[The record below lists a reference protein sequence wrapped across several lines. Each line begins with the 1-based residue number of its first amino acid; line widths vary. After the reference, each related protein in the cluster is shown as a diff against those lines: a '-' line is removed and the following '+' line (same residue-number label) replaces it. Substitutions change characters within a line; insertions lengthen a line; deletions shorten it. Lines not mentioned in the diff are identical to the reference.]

1 MMTASSVLTEK
12 RMHSA
17 FGVPTEFTCRQNTWL
32 LSEPQPK
39 LLATI
44 PVKQTAAL
52 DLSHIHLQW
61 FAAEDEGRTEEP
73 TETKIRKAREEGRV
87 AKSPEIASS
96 VVMLLGVIVLIVAA
110 PTYLKWCVEIVRY
123 YFTRAA
129 SEDVM
134 QGAFAATFFT
144 YLLKMVLPLALIG
157 AVGAIAAN
165 IVQNRGFIF
174 STKPIEPQLSKI
186 APRLGQYLKKTIFSF
201 EGGFNFIKSMVKIAV
216 VGLTGFLIISSNL
229 PRILQLLTVP
239 NVYLALSRIALCAAE
254 ILVICAVVFL
264 AISIPDYFVQR
275 RQFIESMKMSKQ
287 EVKQEYKEQEG
298 DPEVKSH
305 LEQAQRALLQRN
317 MPQAVAESD
326 VVITNPTHFAVSLQ
340 YESDKYDAPRV
351 TAKGADEVAFRI
363 RTIAREHDVPIV
375 ENRPLARALYAET
388 NVGDIIPEAYISAI
402 VTIYTQIDYLN
413 KKK

>member
-1 MMTASSVLTEK
+1 MIAACRKEPLPLPAAPAATC
-12 RMHSA
+12 
-17 FGVPTEFTCRQNTWL
+17 VP
-32 LSEPQPK
+32 P
-39 LLATI
+39 
-44 PVKQTAAL
+44 L
-52 DLSHIHLQW
+52 DLSRIHLQW

-73 TETKIRKAREEGRV
+73 TETKIRRAREEGRV

-96 VVMLLGVIVLIVAA
+96 LVMLLGVVTLIVAA
-110 PTYLKWCVEIVRY
+110 PTYLRWCLDILRY
-123 YFTRAA
+123 YFNRCA
-129 SEDVM
+129 SGDFM
-134 QGAFAATFFT
+134 QGAFVATFFI
-144 YLLKMVLPLALIG
+144 YLLKMVLPLALVG
-157 AVGAIAAN
+157 MVAAVAAN

-174 STKPIEPQLSKI
+174 STKPIQPQLSKVL
-186 APRLGQYLKKTIFSF
+186 PRLGQYLQKTLFSF
-201 EGGFNFIKSMVKIAV
+201 EGGFNFLKSMFKVAV
-216 VGLTGFLIISSNL
+216 VALVGFLVISSNL
-229 PRILQLLTVP
+229 PRVLALLTVP
-239 NVYLALSRIALCAAE
+239 NVSMALSRIALCAAE
-254 ILVICAVVFL
+254 ILVICAVLFL
-264 AISIPDYFVQR
+264 LISIPDYLVQR
-275 RQFIESMKMSKQ
+275 RQFIESLKMSKQ

-305 LEQAQRALLQRN
+305 LEQAQRQLLQRN

-351 TAKGADEVAFRI
+351 TAKGADELAFRI
-363 RTIAREHDVPIV
+363 KSIAKEHDVPVV